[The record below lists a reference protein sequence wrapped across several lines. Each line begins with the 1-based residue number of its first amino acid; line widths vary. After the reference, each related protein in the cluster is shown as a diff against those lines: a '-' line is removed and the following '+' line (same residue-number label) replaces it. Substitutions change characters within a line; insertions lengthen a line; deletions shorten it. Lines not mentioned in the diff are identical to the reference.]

1 LMISA
6 RALTTFSSLVY
17 AIVSCESR
25 RKWWRTNFNILLL
38 REVVGDLTLLEEL
51 GQRLAVFT
59 LVDPEDLLVPHGG
72 VNTAQLAGAD
82 LVEVVLVFQRVDALV
97 HLVFRQIKF
106 LGDDILAKFL
116 AKEPLSPTQLRGV
129 GLVAFDDKLDKS
141 TTVNP

>member
-1 LMISA
+1 MILA

-59 LVDPEDLLVPHGG
+59 LVDSEDLLVPHS
-72 VNTAQLAGAD
+72 L
-82 LVEVVLVFQRVDALV
+82 LVFQRVDAL
-97 HLVFRQIKF
+97 HRLVFRQIKV

-116 AKEPLSPTQLRGV
+116 AKEPLSPTHLRGV
-129 GLVAFDDKLDKS
+129 GLVAFDDKLHKS